1 MTDHNESLF
10 VEKYRPQTIED
21 CILPENL
28 KSVFAKMVAEKSFP
42 NMLLCGT
49 AGLGKTTVAKA
60 LCNELGLEH
69 ILINASEDNG
79 IDVLRNRIRRF
90 AGESSLLGGVK
101 VVILD
106 EADHLNPTS
115 TQPALRG
122 FIEEF
127 HKNCRFILTCNFRN
141 KVIEPLHSR
150 CTPIEFNSSKSIIR
164 ELCGQFLRRSCT
176 ILDNEG
182 IKYEK
187 KIVAELIGQF
197 APDWRRVLNELQR
210 YSVGGELSLAVLSA
224 TAGGSVDELVKHLK
238 EKDFRAM
245 RKWVGQNPD
254 MDSAVVF
261 RLLYD
266 KIVSYGADPSCM
278 PNIIILIGEYQYKA
292 AFCADKELN
301 TAAFLTECMG
311 HLKWK

>member
-1 MTDHNESLF
+1 MSNNESLY
-10 VEKYRPQTIED
+10 VEKYRPATIEE

-28 KSVFAKMVAEKSFP
+28 KSVFAKMVSEKSFP

-60 LCNELGLEH
+60 LCQELGLEYL
-69 ILINASEDNG
+69 LINASEDNG

-90 AGESSLLGGVK
+90 ASESSLVGGVK

-127 HKNCRFILTCNFRN
+127 HKNCRFIMTCNFKN
-141 KVIEPLHSR
+141 KVIDPLHSR
-150 CTPIEFNSSKSIIR
+150 CTPIEFNSSKKVIAQ
-164 ELCGQFLRRSCT
+164 LCAQFLRRACS
-176 ILDNEG
+176 ILDKEG

-187 KIVAELIGQF
+187 KIVAELIMQF

-210 YSVGGELSLAVLSA
+210 YTVGGELSPAVLSA
-224 TAGGSVDELVKHLK
+224 TSGGSIEELVKHLK
-238 EKDFRAM
+238 EKNFREM
-245 RKWVGQNPD
+245 RKWVAQNPD

-261 RLLYD
+261 RFIYD
-266 KIVSYGADPSCM
+266 KIVSHGADPSCM
-278 PNIIILIGEYQYKA
+278 PNIIVTIGEYQYKA
-292 AFCADKELN
+292 AFVADKELN
-301 TAAFLTECMG
+301 TAAFLTECMA